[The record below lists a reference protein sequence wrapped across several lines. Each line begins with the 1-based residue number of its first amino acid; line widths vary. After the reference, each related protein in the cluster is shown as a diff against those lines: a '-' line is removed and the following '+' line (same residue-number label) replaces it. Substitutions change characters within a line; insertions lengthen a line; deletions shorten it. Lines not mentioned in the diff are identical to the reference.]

1 VKPDNNLPAAGIDRF
16 RTTQWSVVLLSAQSQ
31 APGAETAL
39 ARLCRLY
46 WYPLYGFVRR
56 RGYNQDDARDLT
68 QGFFLHLLE
77 HKTLTR
83 IDPSRGKFRSFLLG
97 SLQNFL
103 TLEATRA
110 RCLKRGGAI
119 EFVFLE
125 AKSAEDRYQ
134 LEPLDTLTPEII
146 FDARWAMASRGSE
159 EPVGPRIRSGG

>member
-1 VKPDNNLPAAGIDRF
+1 M
-16 RTTQWSVVLLSAQSQ
+16 SSLLVSIV
-31 APGAETAL
+31 
-39 ARLCRLY
+39 RV
-46 WYPLYGFVRR
+46 FRR

-77 HKTLTR
+77 HKTLTH

-119 EFVFLE
+119 EFVFLD

-134 LEPLDTLTPEII
+134 LEPLDTLMPEMMLVG
-146 FDARWAMASRGSE
+146 RWPCSGKRRAGWAKNTQRRVNHRHLRHSNPSWTLKTEKGC
-159 EPVGPRIRSGG
+159 PRIKQQQMSCESEWVRSRA